1 MLQPR
6 RGFLAWLGTASLL
19 PLASACGAAP
29 AKAKSYPIT

>member
-29 AKAKSYPIT
+29 AKA